1 MLLRNADVIKSI
13 GEFFRKTLEPCPA
26 LHGRCNGDQ
35 IGMLRCQLA
44 EDLSEDL
51 GIGRSF
57 LLWNLPAPPRLH
69 TEWNDAVKLG
79 RVHLRRRVP
88 LPLLGNHVDEDG
100 ASQLRD
106 ILKGLDKKIE
116 AMTINGANILH

>member
-26 LHGRCNGDQ
+26 LHGSCNGDQ

-57 LLWNLPAPPRLH
+57 LLWNLPGLPRLP

-79 RVHLRRRVP
+79 RVNLGRCGKPENVCSDRQGCEKRFKVLPKPVDHLP
-88 LPLLGNHVDEDG
+88 GH
-100 ASQLRD
+100 
-106 ILKGLDKKIE
+106 
-116 AMTINGANILH
+116 